1 MICIIIYNLIYYIF
15 ILNCSIQAK
24 IKQKIIKYFKKY
36 MFYIFHICNCISPQ
50 ISINFR
56 LCLAALEANNW
67 TQKFREW
74 SYLRDVFMFHFWM
87 CFVKGIIQVLIDH
100 FDSFRERVKCVMAQ
114 YCCVCCVCFFHM
126 KWVWKILIESSSI
139 GAWARVLVIGH
150 AHSESHIIW
159 IHHFH
164 LSAVAGSWFE
174 SNFLRSKATQI

>member
-1 MICIIIYNLIYYIF
+1 
-15 ILNCSIQAK
+15 
-24 IKQKIIKYFKKY
+24 

-87 CFVKGIIQVLIDH
+87 CFVKGIIQGVDRSFWFISWNVWSAWWHNIVVFVVFVFSTWNGFGKSWLNLQVLEH
-100 FDSFRERVKCVMAQ
+100 GQ
-114 YCCVCCVCFFHM
+114 
-126 KWVWKILIESSSI
+126 
-139 GAWARVLVIGH
+139 RVLVIGH

-164 LSAVAGSWFE
+164 LSAVAGSW
-174 SNFLRSKATQI
+174 LKATSWEAKPLKYRI